1 MAYNQKDYYFQKA
14 KKENFA
20 ARSVFKL
27 EEIDKRFRI
36 IKPGDKILDLGAA
49 PGSWAQYSSRKIGK
63 SGRILGIDLQPIK
76 ITLPNAVFIVADMLD
91 VNLVQI
97 MADKGIEAPF
107 DVVLSD
113 MAPKT
118 TGIKITDQTRSFEL
132 SQLAL
137 AIAEKYLRKS
147 GYFVCKLFQG
157 GDFEG
162 YRKKLVSRFER
173 VEILRP
179 QSTRKES
186 KEIFFIGLKFRG

>member
-1 MAYNQKDYYFQKA
+1 VAYNQKDYYFQKA

>member
-1 MAYNQKDYYFQKA
+1 
-14 KKENFA
+14 A

-147 GYFVCKLFQG
+147 GYFVCKLF
-157 GDFEG
+157 
-162 YRKKLVSRFER
+162 
-173 VEILRP
+173 
-179 QSTRKES
+179 
-186 KEIFFIGLKFRG
+186 